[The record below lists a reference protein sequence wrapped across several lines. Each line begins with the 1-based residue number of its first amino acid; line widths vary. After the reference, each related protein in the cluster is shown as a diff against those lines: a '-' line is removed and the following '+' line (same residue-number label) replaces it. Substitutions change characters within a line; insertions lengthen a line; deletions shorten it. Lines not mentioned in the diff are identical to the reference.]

1 MQGNLKRGSFGNP
14 GIRKEILGNGGNL
27 MSFSEKTPQ
36 SGHPEMIGSQIMR
49 PLSPLPLVSS
59 TVFLVQSA
67 LEVVIT
73 VNPGDEV
80 VTVEVTLGS

>member
-1 MQGNLKRGSFGNP
+1 
-14 GIRKEILGNGGNL
+14 